1 MFIKHAPPL
10 PPKPK
15 KTLDP
20 PSQKQQPKKPI
31 YLKFN
36 MPIPDTPFYSSCFS
50 KEVTKGNNILCILER
65 TYSSFVIVSYNFI
78 LTLWFIRSKT
88 AEKDEHG

>member
-1 MFIKHAPPL
+1 M

-20 PSQKQQPKKPI
+20 PSQKQQSKKPI
-31 YLKFN
+31 DLKMFN